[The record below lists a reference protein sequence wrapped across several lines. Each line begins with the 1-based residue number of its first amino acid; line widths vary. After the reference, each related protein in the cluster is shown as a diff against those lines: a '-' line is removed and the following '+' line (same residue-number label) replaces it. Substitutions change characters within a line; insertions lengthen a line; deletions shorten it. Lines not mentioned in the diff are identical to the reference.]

1 MRADLD
7 AFLEHLRSERQVS
20 AHTLDG
26 YRRDLLKILALAEKA
41 GLSDW
46 NALDTRSLR
55 TFVARLH
62 QQGQSSRSLAR
73 LLSATRGLY
82 QYLLREGRCRHDP
95 ANGLS
100 APKSP
105 RKLPRTLDADRAL
118 QLLDGAVEDDF
129 IARRDQALLELFY
142 SSGLRLSELV
152 GLDLEWLD
160 LKEGLVRVRGKG
172 NKVRELPVGKAARQA
187 LEAWLPLRTQ
197 AAPEDGAVFIGRSG
211 KRLTPRAIQL
221 RVRQAGVREPG
232 PAPAPAHA
240 AALLRQPS
248 AGVVRRP
255 ARRAGT
261 ARPRR
266 HRHDPDLYPPGLPA
280 PGLGLRPRPSPR
292 QAQGQ
297 RRWRQRPMSSLRLIT
312 FDLDDTLWD
321 VAPVMNNAEAL
332 LREWLA
338 SNAAR
343 LGPVPI
349 EHLWAI
355 RTRLLDREPMLR
367 HRLSELRRRIL
378 FHALLD
384 AGYPQAEAE
393 SLAEAG
399 FQVFLEARH
408 RVTLFPEVH
417 PTLEILA
424 DRFTLGVLTNGNAD
438 VRRLGLAD
446 YFRFAL
452 CAEELGVGKPDPT
465 PFREALKRA
474 GVEASAAIHIGDHP
488 SDDIAGAR
496 RAGMRAIW
504 FNPSGKP
511 WAGEEEP
518 SAEIRSLAELPA
530 LLARLQ

>member
-187 LEAWLPLRTQ
+187 LEAWLPLRAQ
-197 AAPEDGAVFIGRSG
+197 AAPKDGAVFIGRGG

-221 RVRQAGVREPG
+221 RVRQAGVRE
-232 PAPAPAHA
+232 
-240 AALLRQPS
+240 
-248 AGVVRRP
+248 
-255 ARRAGT
+255 
-261 ARPRR
+261 
-266 HRHDPDLYPPGLPA
+266 
-280 PGLGLRPRPSPR
+280 LG
-292 QAQGQ
+292 Q
-297 RRWRQRPMSSLRLIT
+297 
-312 FDLDDTLWD
+312 
-321 VAPVMNNAEAL
+321 
-332 LREWLA
+332 
-338 SNAAR
+338 
-343 LGPVPI
+343 
-349 EHLWAI
+349 HLH
-355 RTRLLDREPMLR
+355 PHMLR
-367 HRLSELRRRIL
+367 HSFASHLLESSGDLRAVQELL
-378 FHALLD
+378 GHADIATTQIYTHLD
-384 AGYPQAEAE
+384 FQH
-393 SLAEAG
+393 LASVYDRA
-399 FQVFLEARH
+399 
-408 RVTLFPEVH
+408 H
-417 PTLEILA
+417 PRA
-424 DRFTLGVLTNGNAD
+424 KRKGNAD
-438 VRRLGLAD
+438 G
-446 YFRFAL
+446 
-452 CAEELGVGKPDPT
+452 GNDP
-465 PFREALKRA
+465 
-474 GVEASAAIHIGDHP
+474 
-488 SDDIAGAR
+488 
-496 RAGMRAIW
+496 
-504 FNPSGKP
+504 
-511 WAGEEEP
+511 
-518 SAEIRSLAELPA
+518 
-530 LLARLQ
+530 

>member
-1 MRADLD
+1 
-7 AFLEHLRSERQVS
+7 
-20 AHTLDG
+20 
-26 YRRDLLKILALAEKA
+26 
-41 GLSDW
+41 
-46 NALDTRSLR
+46 
-55 TFVARLH
+55 
-62 QQGQSSRSLAR
+62 
-73 LLSATRGLY
+73 
-82 QYLLREGRCRHDP
+82 
-95 ANGLS
+95 
-100 APKSP
+100 
-105 RKLPRTLDADRAL
+105 
-118 QLLDGAVEDDF
+118 
-129 IARRDQALLELFY
+129 
-142 SSGLRLSELV
+142 
-152 GLDLEWLD
+152 
-160 LKEGLVRVRGKG
+160 
-172 NKVRELPVGKAARQA
+172 
-187 LEAWLPLRTQ
+187 
-197 AAPEDGAVFIGRSG
+197 
-211 KRLTPRAIQL
+211 
-221 RVRQAGVREPG
+221 
-232 PAPAPAHA
+232 
-240 AALLRQPS
+240 
-248 AGVVRRP
+248 
-255 ARRAGT
+255 
-261 ARPRR
+261 
-266 HRHDPDLYPPGLPA
+266 
-280 PGLGLRPRPSPR
+280 
-292 QAQGQ
+292 
-297 RRWRQRPMSSLRLIT
+297 MSSLRLIT

-474 GVEASAAIHIGDHP
+474 GVEASAAVHIGDHP

-504 FNPSGKP
+504 FNPNGKP
-511 WAGEEEP
+511 WAGRKSRARRSAASP
-518 SAEIRSLAELPA
+518 SCRPCSPACNDGPGPRSRVAP
-530 LLARLQ
+530 

>member
-221 RVRQAGVREPG
+221 RVRQAGVRELGQHLHPHMLRHSFASHLLESSG
-232 PAPAPAHA
+232 DLRAVQELLGHA
-240 AALLRQPS
+240 DIATTQIY
-248 AGVVRRP
+248 
-255 ARRAGT
+255 T
-261 ARPRR
+261 
-266 HRHDPDLYPPGLPA
+266 HRFPA

-399 FQVFLEARH
+399 FRAFLEARH

-474 GVEASAAIHIGDHP
+474 GVEASAAVHIGDHP

-504 FNPSGKP
+504 FNPNGKP